1 MSCEWLSDSVCN
13 RTADIF
19 SALGFLLASGSVDQA
34 LNWQELTDSQRTTYV
49 HEYNAAGISLVVSG
63 FGPSEAPTS
72 SGVDPVMAANTMAAW
87 VIQYG
92 VNGIDV
98 DYEVLLQSRL
108 QQYERPTQLIGIYVA
123 HRTSRHLIAAEAR
136 LNPGL

>member
-19 SALGFLLASGSVDQA
+19 SALTFLLASGPVDEA
-34 LNWQELTDSQRTTYV
+34 LNWQELTASQRATYV
-49 HEYNAAGISLVVSG
+49 QEYNAAGISLVVSS
-63 FGPSEAPTS
+63 FGSTETPTT
-72 SGVDPVMAANTMAAW
+72 SGVDAVTVANTMAAW

-108 QQYERPTQLIGIYVA
+108 QLYERPTQLIGIYVA
-123 HRTSRHLIAAEAR
+123 HRTSRHLIVAEAR